1 MMNGVISF
9 SDMTSCDKCLYF
21 DFLETDSKEEVVLS
35 DLMTSVRPSPV
46 KVIYVY
52 EGDGSSKQSV
62 HMLYESLLAMC
73 DLSKYNVKKITPEEV
88 RQGL

>member
-1 MMNGVISF
+1 
-9 SDMTSCDKCLYF
+9 
-21 DFLETDSKEEVVLS
+21 
-35 DLMTSVRPSPV
+35 MTSVRPSPV

-73 DLSKYNVKKITPEEV
+73 DLSEYNVKKITPEEV
-88 RQGL
+88 RQGW